1 MTIPNHVLAT
11 RKRLAGMEIE
21 CGETADR
28 LLKAAEAVKGSEAI
42 GYETMGRAFQQMSKV
57 IRNYM
62 AAVDREI
69 EDRDPGAVQ
78 AFYAALVKMEK
89 THAEM
94 QARPA
99 EPEAKPEPE
108 PVPDGITE
116 TLLEASLYQSDTPEK
131 ISAVLLDRFRVA
143 KGAAEYARVNGVYEG
158 RNAVYWERKAER
170 YESALK
176 WNRPRMAETLS

>member
-78 AFYAALVKMEK
+78 AFYAALVKLEK
-89 THAEM
+89 TRAEM

-108 PVPDGITE
+108 IP
-116 TLLEASLYQSDTPEK
+116 EAVKTAFREAGVDWRGSREAVSEK
-131 ISAVLLDRFRVA
+131 LIARYRDY
-143 KGAAEYARVNGVYEG
+143 KGAAEYARTNGTYDG
-158 RNAVYWERKAER
+158 RGVIYWEKKAEGIDD
-170 YESALK
+170 AIA
-176 WNRPRMAETLS
+176 WNRARKVEAV